1 MSTNNKPANT
11 ENNNQEEVDLGSL
24 FAIIGKGFSNFFTFI
39 ATIFKELFHLLII
52 VFLFLKENSVK
63 IGIALIIGLV
73 VGLFLETKKE
83 KTYASDLM
91 VSPNFSSGRQLYD
104 NVNYYND
111 LVQQKD
117 TLKIQ
122 QTFGIDKETAAAI
135 KKFTIKPIRNT
146 SDLIR
151 SYNLFVT
158 SMDTLALQDYTF
170 KDFERSFTDLNYHL
184 HEIHVVATKN
194 NVFEKLGE
202 VILASVVQNKYFNRV
217 KELNNQ
223 NLDRT
228 DSLIRGNLGQTDS
241 LRKVYMQVMLEE
253 AKKESSGTSIDLGGQ
268 KASTKELALFD
279 TNRNLNAQLSGIL
292 NQKSQEY
299 EVINVISNFQPIGY
313 EIKGV
318 RTNYAFI
325 LGLLGAGFMILFLL
339 LVQFN
344 TYLGNYKK

>member
-39 ATIFKELFHLLII
+39 ATIFKELFHLII
-52 VFLFLKENSVK
+52 SVFLFLKENSVK

-158 SMDTLALQDYTF
+158 TMDTLALQDYTF
-170 KDFERSFTDLNYHL
+170 KDFERSFADLNYHL

-217 KELNNQ
+217 KELNNE

-292 NQKSQEY
+292 NQKSQKY

-318 RTNYAFI
+318 LTNYSFV
-325 LGLLGAGFMILFLL
+325 LGLLGAGLMIFFLL
-339 LVQFN
+339 LAQFN
-344 TYLGNYKK
+344 VYLTNYKK